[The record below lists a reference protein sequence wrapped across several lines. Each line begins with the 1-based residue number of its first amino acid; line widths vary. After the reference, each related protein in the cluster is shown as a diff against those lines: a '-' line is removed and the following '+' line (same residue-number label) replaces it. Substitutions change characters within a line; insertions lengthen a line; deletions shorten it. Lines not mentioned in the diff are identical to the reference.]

1 MRAETLPELH
11 AWAAQ
16 GAMHLAQAEGA
27 YLLRAEM
34 GRFRVVGA
42 AGVGRVARG
51 LRLPLEWEPYRG
63 PTPPPGPLGFSPD
76 GKARWGYLAHRGHL
90 VLALEGTPSLSEDQ
104 EELLQMLLEA
114 VALREGRMVGLSTL
128 EGLLSLSR
136 RLREG
141 ASLEA
146 EVRGVLEELLRY
158 LGLDAGFLFGLAE
171 GVLVPWVAA
180 GEFPKGYPELYRRFP
195 VVLGEGATRALE
207 GGKAFALIPDYQ
219 EYPHALPPMKQAGL
233 RTVLLIRLERGDS
246 PYGVLVLAS
255 FRRPRDVPPEA
266 QTFLLVARG
275 ELEAHLE
282 RRLQVEGTLEAIAAI
297 LERLDYETEGHMRRV
312 SELAVLLGERAGVK
326 DLEGLRMGAYLHD
339 LGKLFIPR
347 EILEKDAPL
356 VTQEWRVVKT
366 HPEAGHEVLS
376 RIPFLPQTALEVVL
390 HHHEHWDGTGY
401 PLGLK
406 GEAIPL
412 AARVFAVVDVWDALR
427 SARPYKPAYPEE
439 EAMAELLAM
448 AGRKLDPRLVELFLL
463 LVREKVLTGKEKR
476 R

>member
-11 AWAAQ
+11 AWAVQ
-16 GAMHLAQAEGA
+16 GALGLARAEGA

-42 AGVGRVARG
+42 AGVGRIARG
-51 LRLPLEWEPYRG
+51 LRLPPEWEPSLG

-76 GKARWGYLAHRGHL
+76 GKPRGGYLVHRGHL

-114 VALREGRMVGLSTL
+114 VALRESRMIGLSIL

-146 EVRGVLEELLRY
+146 EVRGALEAMLRY
-158 LGLDAGFLFGLAE
+158 LGLDAGFLFRLAE

-180 GEFPKGYPELYRRFP
+180 GQFPEGYLELYSRFP
-195 VVLGEGATRALE
+195 VALGQGATRALE

-219 EYPHALPPMKQAGL
+219 KYPHALPPVKQAGL
-233 RTVLLIRLERGDS
+233 RTVLLTRLERGGS
-246 PYGVLVLAS
+246 PYGVLALAS
-255 FRRPRDVPPEA
+255 FRRPLDMPSEA
-266 QTFLLVARG
+266 QAFLLVARE
-275 ELEAHLE
+275 ELEAYLE
-282 RRLQVEGTLEAIAAI
+282 RRLQVEGTLETIAAI
-297 LERLDYETEGHMRRV
+297 LERLDYETVGHMRRV
-312 SELAVLLGERAGVK
+312 SELAVLLGVRAGVE

-347 EILEKDAPL
+347 EILEKEAPL

-376 RIPFLPQTALEVVL
+376 RIPFLPKAALEVVL

-401 PLGLK
+401 PSGLK

-427 SARPYKPAYPEE
+427 SAR
-439 EAMAELLAM
+439 
-448 AGRKLDPRLVELFLL
+448 
-463 LVREKVLTGKEKR
+463 
-476 R
+476 